1 DTDVKTKGVVAQG
14 VVVNMAL
21 ERAEDVTFKEA
32 KDATP
37 EGAEGATPEGVANVT
52 PKGEKTD
59 ITER

>member
-14 VVVNMAL
+14 VVINMVP

-32 KDATP
+32 KNATP
-37 EGAEGATPEGVANVT
+37 ERAEGATSEGVANVI